1 MIITYYGASCFKVQS
16 GETVLV
22 FNPPSKES
30 EFKSPR
36 FQADAVLISA
46 NHKDYNGWEN
56 IPAKEEGKPAFV
68 IDGPGEYEIKNLE
81 IKGRPDG
88 LNTIYVLTFEN
99 VSLCHLGAF
108 KEQEIKPEIKEEI
121 AEVDILFIPVSE
133 DDGQK
138 AAQIV
143 TQVEPKIVIPM
154 HYKENDLKKF
164 LKEFG
169 NGGIK
174 PVEKLTI
181 KKKDLDKKETEI
193 IILEPCL

>member
-36 FQADAVLISA
+36 FAADAVLISA

-56 IPAKEEGKPAFV
+56 IPAKEEGSQLFV
-68 IDGPGEYEIKNLE
+68 IDSPGEYEIKGLT
-81 IKGRPDG
+81 IKGLFDG
-88 LNTIYVLTFEN
+88 LNTIYVLIFEDI
-99 VSLCHLGAF
+99 SLCHLGRF
-108 KEQEIKPEIKEEI
+108 KEKEIKPEIKEEI

-133 DDGQK
+133 DDGQR
-138 AAQIV
+138 AGQFVAQI
-143 TQVEPKIVIPM
+143 EPKIAIPM
-154 HYKENDLKKF
+154 HYKESDLKKF

-169 NGGIK
+169 NGSIK

-181 KKKDLDKKETEI
+181 KKKDLGEETQVI
-193 IILEPCL
+193 VISSQ

>member
-1 MIITYYGASCFKVQS
+1 MVITYYGASCFKVQS

-56 IPAKEEGKPAFV
+56 IPGREEGKPAFV
-68 IDGPGEYEIKNLE
+68 IDGPGEYEIKGLGV
-81 IKGRPDG
+81 KGWFDG
-88 LNTIYVLTFEN
+88 LNTIYVLMLED

-108 KEQEIKPEIKEEI
+108 KEKEIEPEIKEEI

-133 DDGQK
+133 DDGQR

-143 TQVEPKIVIPM
+143 SQVEPKIAIPM
-154 HYKENDLKKF
+154 HYKESNLKKF

-169 NGGIK
+169 NGSIK
-174 PVEKLTI
+174 PVEKLVI
-181 KKKDLDKKETEI
+181 KKKDLGAKETQVVVVSSQ
-193 IILEPCL
+193 